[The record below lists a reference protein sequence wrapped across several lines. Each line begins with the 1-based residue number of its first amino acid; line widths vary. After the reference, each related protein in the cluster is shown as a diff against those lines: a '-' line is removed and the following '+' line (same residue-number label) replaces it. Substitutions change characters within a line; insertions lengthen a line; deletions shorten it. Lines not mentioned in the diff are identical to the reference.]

1 MGKGKIELEEQG
13 KRQHDFKVEEPYA
26 SDVSE
31 EKTIP
36 FTWHTLIIPKCRIL
50 LLCVIFCI
58 TQPGDIVFDGFAG
71 TGMTG
76 VAANLCGSA
85 EDVAALREPDAKVGV
100 RHSICSDLS
109 PIASLIAA
117 NYNLP
122 FDPVKFEKKAN
133 AILKQVEQEYG
144 WM

>member
-1 MGKGKIELEEQG
+1 M
-13 KRQHDFKVEEPYA
+13 RY
-26 SDVSE
+26 
-31 EKTIP
+31 
-36 FTWHTLIIPKCRIL
+36 IL
-50 LLCVIFCI
+50 HY

-71 TGMTG
+71 TGMTS

-133 AILKQVEQEYG
+133 AILKQVEKEYG
-144 WM
+144 WMYETEVNGKRAKVNYGME